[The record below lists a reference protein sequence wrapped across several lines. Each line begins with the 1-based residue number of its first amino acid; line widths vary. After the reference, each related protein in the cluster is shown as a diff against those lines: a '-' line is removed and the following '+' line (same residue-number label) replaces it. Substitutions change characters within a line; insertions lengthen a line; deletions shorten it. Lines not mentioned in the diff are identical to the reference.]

1 MGRRVSITDREL
13 FILAARV
20 GRRLLKDGY
29 TVTTAESCTGGWI
42 AKAITDVAGS
52 SRWFGEG
59 FVTYSDEAKVRQL
72 GVPRSALRTSGA
84 VSEAV
89 ARAMARGAI
98 KRAGASHAVAVTGI
112 AGPDGGV
119 PGKPVGTVW
128 FCWARACGP
137 RVHARSRAQAL
148 SRQSRGRAPQRPCDG
163 RSRVCCARTRLGRRE
178 IVFRGVSL
186 SAGPR
191 ADRIRRCGTPLDANA
206 RRVACENYHLTIAF
220 AGEVSKEQAD
230 RVARDWRCGAS
241 PAVRSS
247 FRRLRILAEIRSD
260 RGRGPRVSTGSAAAS
275 PRTACRFR

>member
-1 MGRRVSITDREL
+1 VSSTDQDL

-20 GRRLLKDGY
+20 GRRLVKHGH
-29 TVTTAESCTGGWI
+29 TISTAESCTGGWI

-52 SRWFGEG
+52 SQWFGEG

-72 GVPRSALRTSGA
+72 GVPRSALRTCGA

-137 RVHARSRAQAL
+137 RVQLEVESKR
-148 SRQSRGRAPQRPCDG
+148 
-163 RSRVCCARTRLGRRE
+163 
-178 IVFRGVSL
+178 FRGSREVVRRKTVRWALARLLRPDSIGSL
-186 SAGPR
+186 
-191 ADRIRRCGTPLDANA
+191 
-206 RRVACENYHLTIAF
+206 
-220 AGEVSKEQAD
+220 
-230 RVARDWRCGAS
+230 
-241 PAVRSS
+241 
-247 FRRLRILAEIRSD
+247 
-260 RGRGPRVSTGSAAAS
+260 
-275 PRTACRFR
+275 